1 MKKKILS
8 ISILLAL
15 IISTF
20 AYAKDTDIKDKKQEE
35 TITIKAEDIGIEVVK
50 NENVVAETKDK
61 VLDEVVQNEE
71 KEDTENTKE
80 EKVESYVSGEYKEP
94 NTVECEICG
103 GECYICHDGHTYVHS
118 VYMEENHYI
127 LEEWCTV
134 CGHGTEKRITD
145 KEFSNLGVETDVEF

>member
-1 MKKKILS
+1 MKRKILA

-20 AYAKDTDIKDKKQEE
+20 VYAKDTDIKDEKQEE
-35 TITIKAEDIGIEVVK
+35 AITIKAEDIGIEVVK
-50 NENVVAETKDK
+50 NENVVAKTEDK

-71 KEDTENTKE
+71 KEDAENTKE
-80 EKVESYVSGEYKEP
+80 EKVESYISGEYKEP

-103 GECYICHDGHTYVHS
+103 GECYICHDGHAYVHS
-118 VYMEENHYI
+118 VYMDEKHYI

-134 CGHGTEKRITD
+134 CGHGTEKKITD

>member
-1 MKKKILS
+1 MKRKTLS

-50 NENVVAETKDK
+50 NENVVAETEDK
-61 VLDEVVQNEE
+61 VLDEIVKNED
-71 KEDTENTKE
+71 KEDAENTKE

-103 GECYICHDGHTYVHS
+103 GKCYICHDGHTYVHS

-127 LEEWCTV
+127 LEEWCTI
-134 CGHGTEKRITD
+134 CGHGTSEVISNE
-145 KEFSNLGVETDVEF
+145 EFELLGVETDVEF